1 MKKES
6 KLKKKFLKFEEK
18 RKSLTS
24 TYGMPWRHLRVA
36 FIHQPVDAQVLS
48 TGRSCKRNS
57 RSKLMRRAIKLKV
70 VALPHLVPHHVLCQ
84 RQRKPDCARTP
95 MGPAFALDHARRLLC
110 TDFGYISFMFA
121 RQITVH
127 QCHEDVVNA
136 ASLQEFGFPDP
147 VGAKPKAAQAA
158 QTKSNGQA
166 ITLKERTASNLLHS
180 RMPYRMRGMCEA
192 RVRCGGTVDSG
203 LTNLPILI
211 KPSSSPHEGFS
222 FQRVSVDADLGGCPF
237 TAKSTSGLFL
247 VITGPNGTFAPI
259 AWSSRRQ
266 QHVARSTAD
275 SELNALSEGV
285 HEELA
290 PALMLLQTLL
300 GKETPKAIVKEDNS
314 AVVQSVRKGYSIK
327 LRHLARTPK
336 LSLASL
342 NEACTTWC
350 QLEQTPTRDQLGDIF
365 TKALTSGKFDPQS
378 IGLTHWPSSTP

>member
-1 MKKES
+1 MQQEAHSQSYLYMPRQVRPLALTDPNGSGSNGLEHVGVPHVRRAPARTTKDLVKDAKAMMEEVKRMKKES

-222 FQRVSVDADLGGCPF
+222 FQSQARRVRSLESDLQAGGDF
-237 TAKSTSGLFL
+237 NHTGL
-247 VITGPNGTFAPI
+247 PHPMTFM
-259 AWSSRRQ
+259 
-266 QHVARSTAD
+266 TCFC
-275 SELNALSEGV
+275 
-285 HEELA
+285 HE
-290 PALMLLQTLL
+290 
-300 GKETPKAIVKEDNS
+300 
-314 AVVQSVRKGYSIK
+314 R
-327 LRHLARTPK
+327 
-336 LSLASL
+336 
-342 NEACTTWC
+342 
-350 QLEQTPTRDQLGDIF
+350 
-365 TKALTSGKFDPQS
+365 
-378 IGLTHWPSSTP
+378 